1 MQIKIEIDVK
11 PEELRR
17 FLGLPDVAGL
27 QEEVINFLRDKVS
40 DANER
45 FDPTEF
51 VKAKY
56 RQPARQQGL
65 PALPLWQPGCGN
77 GGGQQPA
84 PRPPQDQRSAQDQQQ
99 AEQELTQAALGAQL
113 LSGLRVR
120 SRNRPCSSS
129 LRNC

>member
-51 VKAKY
+51 VKANIDSLRSNKAFQRFLY
-56 RQPARQQGL
+56 GSQDAEEDSS
-65 PALPLWQPGCGN
+65 
-77 GGGQQPA
+77 
-84 PRPPQDQRSAQDQQQ
+84 PP
-99 AEQELTQAALGAQL
+99 
-113 LSGLRVR
+113 R
-120 SRNRPCSSS
+120 SRRKTSAARKTSSRRS
-129 LRNC
+129 KN